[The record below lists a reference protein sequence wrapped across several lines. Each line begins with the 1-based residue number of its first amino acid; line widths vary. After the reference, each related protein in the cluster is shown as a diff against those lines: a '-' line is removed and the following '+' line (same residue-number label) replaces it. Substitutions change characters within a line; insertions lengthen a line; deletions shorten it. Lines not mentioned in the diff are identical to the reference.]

1 MSLIKADLLRAA
13 KWKSEPVQLPVSA
26 REEPG
31 LGSRLGG
38 ESRSPSASSGCWA
51 HWQQVRRGAG
61 GCAPTPGC
69 RHPRADPARA
79 NTAQRQGRAA
89 PAPGSGVEIGWLS
102 EAKSR
107 SWVPLREAVLGRGR
121 LLAPAPARAALR
133 WAASEGSE
141 KAGPDSRV

>member
-51 HWQQVRRGAG
+51 H
-61 GCAPTPGC
+61 
-69 RHPRADPARA
+69 
-79 NTAQRQGRAA
+79 
-89 PAPGSGVEIGWLS
+89 
-102 EAKSR
+102 
-107 SWVPLREAVLGRGR
+107 
-121 LLAPAPARAALR
+121 
-133 WAASEGSE
+133 
-141 KAGPDSRV
+141 